1 MAELEL
7 KDATLSFGRGALL
20 DEANLA
26 LEAGERVGLL
36 GRNGAGKTTLMRVI
50 VGEQELDEGRVVR
63 RPELTVERL
72 GQSVP
77 TGDVGDVEAL
87 LRAHLAKLGLEEWEV
102 ELRTTRELERFGLD
116 PRAKFDALS
125 AGMKRRALL
134 ARSLAA
140 EPDLLLLDEPT
151 NHLELEA
158 IAQLEEHLQHWRGTL
173 LFVTHDRA
181 FLKAVA
187 TRIVDLDRGKLT
199 SYRCDYPTYL
209 ERKAADLEAEAK
221 QNAEFDKKLAQE
233 EAWIRQGIK
242 ARRTRNMGRVRALKE
257 LRNERAQRRD
267 VVGRAKA
274 HVQEADRS
282 GRLVLRATGVDFAWK
297 PDEPIAKG
305 LDLEIQRG
313 DRVGIVGPNGAGKST
328 LLRLLLGELEPSAGE
343 VRQGTQLEIA
353 RFDQLHG
360 TLDERRTVAENVCG
374 DGDTV
379 FIDGQPRNIYSYL
392 SDFLFTPDQARGPIT
407 KLSGGERNR
416 LQLAATLAKPCNLLV
431 LDEPTNDLDLETL
444 ELLEELLAGFG
455 GTLLLVSHDR
465 EFLEN
470 VVTSVLARNPRPGG
484 GLSPWTEYLGG
495 YEDWQ
500 RVVQREREAAE
511 AQVKAQSKAQ
521 SQAKPANKPKAAAP
535 KAAAKPEPKPRKLT
549 FTEKHELERLPD
561 AIDELETRKA
571 ALLARMSGADYFK
584 LSPSE
589 QAGDREQLEALDS
602 EILAAM
608 ERWEALA
615 ALDE

>member
-20 DEANLA
+20 DETSLA
-26 LEAGERVGLL
+26 LEAGERIGLL
-36 GRNGAGKTTLMRVI
+36 GRNGAGKTTLMRVLM
-50 VGEQELDEGRVVR
+50 GEQELDEGQVVR

-72 GQSVP
+72 DQSVP

-87 LRAHLAKLGLEEWEV
+87 LYAHLAQLGLEEWEI
-102 ELRTTRELERFGLD
+102 ELRTTREVERFGLD
-116 PRAKFDALS
+116 PKARFDALS

-158 IAQLEEHLQHWRGTL
+158 IAQLEELLQHWRGTL

-257 LRNERAQRRD
+257 LRKERAARRE

-274 HVQEADRS
+274 QVQEADRS

-297 PDEPIAKG
+297 PEEPIAAG
-305 LDLEIQRG
+305 LNLEIQRG

-328 LLRLLLGELEPSAGE
+328 LLRLLLGELEPAAGE

-379 FIDGQPRNIYSYL
+379 FIDGKPRNIYSYL
-392 SDFLFTPDQARGPIT
+392 SDFLFTADQARGPIT

-416 LQLAATLAKPCNLLV
+416 LQLAATLASPCNLLV

-470 VVTSVLARNPRPGG
+470 VVTSVVARNPRPDGS
-484 GLSPWTEYLGG
+484 LSPWTEYLGG
-495 YEDWQ
+495 YDDWQ
-500 RVVQREREAAE
+500 RVVAREREAAADAE
-511 AQVKAQSKAQ
+511 AKAKAK
-521 SQAKPANKPKAAAP
+521 AKPAPKPKATAP
-535 KAAAKPEPKPRKLT
+535 KDEPKARKLT
-549 FTEKHELERLPD
+549 FTEKHELEQLPD
-561 AIDELETRKA
+561 AIDELEGQKA
-571 ALLARMSGADYFK
+571 ALLERMSEADYYK
-584 LSPSE
+584 LPPDE
-589 QAGDREQLEALDS
+589 QATDRERLESLDG
-602 EILAAM
+602 EILVAM
-608 ERWEALA
+608 ERWEELA
-615 ALDE
+615 ALEE

>member
-7 KDATLSFGRGALL
+7 KNATLSFGRGALL

-26 LEAGERVGLL
+26 LEPGERVGLL
-36 GRNGAGKTTLMRVI
+36 GRNGAGKTTLMRVLM
-50 VGEQELDEGRVVR
+50 GEQELDEGAVVR
-63 RPELTVERL
+63 RPELSVERL
-72 GQSVP
+72 DQSVP
-77 TGDVGDVEAL
+77 GGDVGDVEAL
-87 LRAHLAKLGLEEWEV
+87 LRAHLAKQDLEEWEV
-102 ELRTTRELERFGLD
+102 EVRTTRELERFGLD
-116 PRAKFDALS
+116 PSAKFDALS

-134 ARSLAA
+134 ACSLAA

-158 IAQLEEHLQHWRGTL
+158 IAELEEHLKHWRGTL

-187 TRIVDLDRGKLT
+187 TRIVDLDRGKLA
-199 SYRCDYPTYL
+199 SYRCDYPTFL

-233 EAWIRQGIK
+233 ETWIRQGIK
-242 ARRTRNMGRVRALKE
+242 ARRTRNQGRVRALKE
-257 LRNERAQRRD
+257 LRKERAGRREL
-267 VVGRAKA
+267 VGRAKA
-274 HVQEADRS
+274 QVQEADRS
-282 GRLVLRATGVDFAWK
+282 GRLVLRATGVDFAWNA
-297 PDEPIAKG
+297 DTQIAKG

-328 LLRLLLGELEPSAGE
+328 LLSLLLGELEPNSGE
-343 VRQGTQLEIA
+343 MRQGTQLEIA

-379 FIDGQPRNIYSYL
+379 FVDGKPKNIFSYL
-392 SDFLFTPDQARGPIT
+392 SDFLFTADQARGPIT

-444 ELLEELLAGFG
+444 ELLEDLLGGFA

-465 EFLEN
+465 AFLEN
-470 VVTSVLARNPRPGG
+470 VVTSVLARNPRPDGS
-484 GLSPWTEYLGG
+484 LTPWTEYFGG
-495 YEDWQ
+495 YDDWQ
-500 RVVQREREAAE
+500 RMVARDREAAAAAE
-511 AQVKAQSKAQ
+511 SKPTSKQPKQDKQTAKK
-521 SQAKPANKPKAAAP
+521 SQPKA
-535 KAAAKPEPKPRKLT
+535 RKLS
-549 FTEKHELERLPD
+549 FTEKHELEQLPD
-561 AIDELETRKA
+561 AIDELETKKA
-571 ALLARMSGADYFK
+571 ALLERMSEPEYYK
-584 LSPSE
+584 LPTDQQNNE
-589 QAGDREQLEALDS
+589 REQLETLETNILTAL
-602 EILAAM
+602 
-608 ERWEALA
+608 ERWEKLA
-615 ALDE
+615 ALEE